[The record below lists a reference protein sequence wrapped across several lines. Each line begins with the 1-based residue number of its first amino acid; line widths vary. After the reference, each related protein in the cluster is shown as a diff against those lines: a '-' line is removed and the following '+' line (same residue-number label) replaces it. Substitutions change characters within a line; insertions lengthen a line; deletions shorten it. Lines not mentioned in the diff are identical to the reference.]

1 MANRRYVILNH
12 DHPFVH
18 WDLMLEHEGALR
30 TWRLYDEPALVSQTT
45 AEPLSEH
52 RLDYLEY
59 EGPVSGDRGCVSRW
73 DCGEYSTLQAEDDYL
88 ELQFSGQK
96 LDGTASLCR
105 QADHTWL
112 FCYPV

>member
-1 MANRRYVILNH
+1 MQRYVILIH

-18 WDLMLEHEGALR
+18 WDLMLEHGGALC
-30 TWRLYDEPALVSQTT
+30 TWRLHDELTQVSQTT
-45 AEPLSEH
+45 AEPLSDH

-59 EGPVSGDRGCVSRW
+59 EGPISGDRGCVTRW
-73 DCGEYSTLQAEDDYL
+73 DCGEYSVLEAKDDDL

-105 QADHTWL
+105 QANNSWL